1 MRNEILSPAPILPW
15 PFLIIVATAFA
26 VLVPFFF
33 LGNPSGH
40 DFEFH
45 VNSWMEVLHQWQHG
59 IVYPRWAEFA
69 QYSYGE
75 ARFLFYPPFS
85 WTLGA
90 ALGALLPWKMAPG
103 AYIFL
108 ALSLSGCS
116 MFLLARTWLNRN
128 DAIFA
133 AAFYAANPYVIVVVY
148 WRSAFAELL
157 AGALLPLLLLWAL
170 RAPEEGRKTV
180 IPLGL
185 IVAAAWLTNAPAAVM
200 VNYSLALII
209 VAVAIV
215 RRSPRILL
223 YGAFAVAL
231 GAALAAF
238 YILPAAYE
246 EQWVNIAQVLAP
258 GVRPQDNFLFT
269 LINDADHNRFNLL
282 ISIVA
287 IAEMVALA
295 GAAFLSRTFRKLT
308 PLGWWALMA
317 WAAAAV
323 LLMLPFTLFAWELLP
338 KLRFVQ
344 LPWRWL
350 LCLNVTLALLVT
362 CVFRRWST
370 RALLCLAMLATLWL
384 VWHRVQPPWWD
395 QAADIAEMHENIA
408 EGPGYEGTDE
418 YVPVGG
424 DAYEIDQNARRVVL
438 DGDGQAQIH
447 VLQWE
452 PESKSFT
459 VLLSQ
464 PSKLALRLFNY
475 PAWQVEVNGQITAA
489 ETHDVTGQMVIPLAA
504 GENDVH
510 VTFVRTWD
518 RLVGGIISLL
528 TALLVMALLVFRKD
542 LRWRSQAQV

>member
-1 MRNEILSPAPILPW
+1 
-15 PFLIIVATAFA
+15 
-26 VLVPFFF
+26 
-33 LGNPSGH
+33 
-40 DFEFH
+40 
-45 VNSWMEVLHQWQHG
+45 MEVLHQWQHG

-90 ALGALLPWKMAPG
+90 ALGALLPWKMVPG

-133 AAFYAANPYVIVVVY
+133 AAFYADNPYVIVVVY

-157 AGALLPLLLLWAL
+157 AGALYAIYFGSG
-170 RAPEEGRKTV
+170 APEEGRRTV
-180 IPLGL
+180 IPLVL
-185 IVAAAWLTNAPAAVM
+185 IVAAAWMTNAPAAVM
-200 VNYSLALII
+200 VNHSLALIN

-215 RRSPRILL
+215 WRSPRIRCTARL
-223 YGAFAVAL
+223 VVTL

-238 YILPAAYE
+238 TFARSYE

-269 LINDADHNRFNLL
+269 LIKDADHNRFNLL

-295 GAAFLSRTFRKLT
+295 GISFSRTFRKLT
-308 PLGWWALMA
+308 PLGRWALMT

-350 LCLNVTLALLVT
+350 
-362 CVFRRWST
+362 S
-370 RALLCLAMLATLWL
+370 
-384 VWHRVQPPWWD
+384 
-395 QAADIAEMHENIA
+395 
-408 EGPGYEGTDE
+408 
-418 YVPVGG
+418 
-424 DAYEIDQNARRVVL
+424 VVL
-438 DGDGQAQIH
+438 
-447 VLQWE
+447 
-452 PESKSFT
+452 T
-459 VLLSQ
+459 
-464 PSKLALRLFNY
+464 
-475 PAWQVEVNGQITAA
+475 
-489 ETHDVTGQMVIPLAA
+489 
-504 GENDVH
+504 
-510 VTFVRTWD
+510 
-518 RLVGGIISLL
+518 
-528 TALLVMALLVFRKD
+528 
-542 LRWRSQAQV
+542 